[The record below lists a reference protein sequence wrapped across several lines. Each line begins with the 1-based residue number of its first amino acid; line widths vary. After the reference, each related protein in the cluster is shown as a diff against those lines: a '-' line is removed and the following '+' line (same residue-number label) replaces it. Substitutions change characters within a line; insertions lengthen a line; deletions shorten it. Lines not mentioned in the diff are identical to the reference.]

1 MASRADVVLGHVRL
15 THPFPSLLD
24 GLVAA
29 AAALAAGGEVIAAVR
44 LGVSMVLLQASV
56 GALNDVVDAPSDAGR
71 KPGKPI
77 PAGLVRPAVATG
89 IAVLAGLTGVLLAV
103 PSGWATV
110 GLAVVLL
117 GLGYGYDL
125 WFKGTAWS
133 WLPFALA
140 IPLFPTYGWLGA
152 AGSLPPIWAVLLP
165 TAMLAGA
172 ALAVANAM
180 VDVERDLEAGLASVA
195 IRLGSDRAAL
205 VNIGLLGVVWLLATV
220 TLGLAG
226 QLVPWAL
233 TAVGGGGVALAGWRL
248 LRREDPA
255 TRERGW
261 EAEAVGVAVLAAGWL
276 AAMAAAGLTAAGHGG
291 PGP

>member
-1 MASRADVVLGHVRL
+1 MASRADVVLGHVRV

-29 AAALAAGGEVIAAVR
+29 VAALAAGGDAATTVR

-56 GALNDVVDAPSDAGR
+56 GALNDLVDAPSDAGR

-77 PAGLVRPAVATG
+77 PAGLVRPAAARW
-89 IAVLAGLTGVLLAV
+89 IAALAGVAGVLLAV
-103 PSGWATV
+103 PSGSATV
-110 GLAVVLL
+110 GLALVLL
-117 GLGYGYDL
+117 GLGYAYDL
-125 WFKGTAWS
+125 WFNGTAWS

-152 AGSLPPIWAVLLP
+152 AGAVPPIWAVLLP

-180 VDVERDLEAGLASVA
+180 VDVERDRAAGLASVA
-195 IRLGSDRAAL
+195 IRLGRDRAAL
-205 VNIGLLGVVWLLATV
+205 VNIGLLGVVWALAVV

-226 QLVPWAL
+226 QLVPWAIAAL
-233 TAVGGGGVALAGWRL
+233 GGGAVALAGWRL
-248 LRREDPA
+248 LRRDEPA
-255 TRERGW
+255 VRERGW

-276 AAMAAAGLTAAGHGG
+276 AAMASAGLTAAG
-291 PGP
+291 

>member
-1 MASRADVVLGHVRL
+1 VASLADVVLGHLRV

-24 GLVAA
+24 GLVAG
-29 AAALAAGGEVIAAVR
+29 AAALAAGGEGATAVR

-56 GALNDVVDAPSDAGR
+56 GALNDLVDAPSDAGH

-77 PAGLVRPAVATG
+77 PAGLVRPATARWIAAVAG
-89 IAVLAGLTGVLLAV
+89 AAGVLLAI

-152 AGSLPPIWAVLLP
+152 AGTLPPIWAVLLP

-172 ALAVANAM
+172 ALAVANAI
-180 VDVERDLEAGLASVA
+180 VDVERDAAAGLASVA
-195 IRLGSDRAAL
+195 IRLGRDRAAL
-205 VNIGLLGVVWLLATV
+205 VNLGLLGIVWALAV
-220 TLGLAG
+220 ATLGLAG
-226 QLVPWAL
+226 QLVPWVLAAL
-233 TAVGGGGVALAGWRL
+233 GGGVVALGGWVA
-248 LRREDPA
+248 LRADDPGR
-255 TRERGW
+255 RERGW

-276 AAMAAAGLTAAGHGG
+276 AAMAGAGLTGSG
-291 PGP
+291 

>member
-29 AAALAAGGEVIAAVR
+29 AAGLAAGGDAVTAIR
-44 LGVSMVLLQASV
+44 LGLSMVLLQASV
-56 GALNDVVDAPSDAGR
+56 GALNDLVDAPSDAGH

-77 PAGLVRPAVATG
+77 PAGLVQPAAARWIAAFAGVA
-89 IAVLAGLTGVLLAV
+89 GVLFAV

-110 GLAVVLL
+110 ALALLLL
-117 GLGYGYDL
+117 GLGYAYDL
-125 WFKGTAWS
+125 RFKGTTWS

-165 TAMLAGA
+165 TAMVAGA

-180 VDVERDLEAGLASVA
+180 VDVERDRAAGLASVA
-195 IRLGSDRAAL
+195 IRLGRDRAAL
-205 VNIGLLGVVWLLATV
+205 VNLGLLGIVWLLAVV
-220 TLGLAG
+220 TLGLVG
-226 QLVPWAL
+226 ELVPWAL
-233 TAVGGGGVALAGWRL
+233 AALGGGAVALVGWRL
-248 LRREDPA
+248 LRRDEPSV
-255 TRERGW
+255 RERGW
-261 EAEAVGVAVLAAGWL
+261 EAEAVGVALLAAGWL
-276 AAMAAAGLTAAGHGG
+276 AAITGAGLTSG
-291 PGP
+291 